1 MDARRGTPLPPDLR
15 EQAVKLLVPTG

>member
-15 EQAVKLLVPTG
+15 EQAVKLLVPPG